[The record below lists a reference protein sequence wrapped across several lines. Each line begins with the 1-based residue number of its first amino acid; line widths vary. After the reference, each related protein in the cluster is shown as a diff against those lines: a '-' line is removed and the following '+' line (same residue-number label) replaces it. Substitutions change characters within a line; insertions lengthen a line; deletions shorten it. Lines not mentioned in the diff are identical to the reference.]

1 MKKIT
6 LSHSSMNVM
15 ILGNFDVQQT
25 SYIPGF
31 AHTGT
36 WYDYF
41 TGQPLEVTD
50 LAESMSFEAG
60 EYRLFTD
67 VQLPTPQINTGIESL
82 TKSNATLSVYP
93 NPSDHF
99 NIGIS
104 LESASS
110 VNLAVYDIT
119 GQLVGNIF
127 SGKLPTGSHQFR
139 WSGGEAGL
147 APGVYFVRMVTAE
160 ESIAWKLLSR

>member
-6 LSHSSMNVM
+6 LTHSSMNVM

-36 WYDYF
+36 WYDFF
-41 TGQPLEVTD
+41 TGQPFEVTD

-67 VQLPTPQINTGIESL
+67 VQLPTPQIGTGIVSFPGGG
-82 TKSNATLSVYP
+82 STLHVYP

-99 NIGIS
+99 NVEIS
-104 LESASS
+104 LESSSS
-110 VNLAVYDIT
+110 VNLEVYDIT
-119 GQLVGNIF
+119 GQLVDNVF
-127 SGKLPTGSHQFR
+127 TGKLSAGLHQFR
-139 WSGGEAGL
+139 WSGSESGL
-147 APGVYFVRMVTAE
+147 ARGVYFIQMVTAE
-160 ESIAWKLLSR
+160 ESIACKLLSR